1 MSRWKLFGKSKSKKE
16 EPLEFQESVHVEPEK
31 NMPIETG
38 DSSYIEKEQEN
49 QPLAEYHETLHT
61 GKPAASKSSL
71 SGSSSDQRI
80 WRDVK
85 AIEENIDN
93 MRISKSR
100 TPNSK
105 FDKKVDQ
112 IIKKKEK
119 K

>member
-16 EPLEFQESVHVEPEK
+16 EPLEYPLPTSVEYNEDIT
-31 NMPIETG
+31 METG
-38 DSSYIEKEQEN
+38 ESQQVEKEQEQTD

-61 GKPAASKSSL
+61 GKPASSNSAST
-71 SGSSSDQRI
+71 DQRI

-85 AIEENIDN
+85 AIEENIDK
-93 MRISKSR
+93 MHVRKSR
-100 TPNSK
+100 TPTSK

-112 IIKKKEK
+112 IIKKREK